1 MRALQCRDNA
11 LQACQFER
19 RADSLVI
26 IHRLIADAKIEVELE
41 GYRLV
46 DCYTD
51 LRYEVRDG
59 TLLIDDVTDYKA
71 GAFLLKK

>member
-1 MRALQCRDNA
+1 MIVYLLQPGRPGRSRFFCI
-11 LQACQFER
+11 
-19 RADSLVI
+19 LVI
-26 IHRLIADAKIEVELE
+26 VHRLIADAKIEVELE
-41 GYRLV
+41 GYRFV

-51 LRYEVRDG
+51 LKYEIKDG